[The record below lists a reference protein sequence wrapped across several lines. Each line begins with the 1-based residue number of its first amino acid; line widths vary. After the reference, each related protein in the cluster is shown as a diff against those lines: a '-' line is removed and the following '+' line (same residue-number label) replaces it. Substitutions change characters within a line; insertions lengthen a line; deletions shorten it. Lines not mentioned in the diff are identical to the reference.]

1 MLLTEIEAVVIF
13 ILNQGN
19 ADQTFCFQRQIF
31 IWCHVAGAKQ
41 AQVKLWTLF
50 DANDK
55 CNVTWWEQVL
65 TKPISR
71 FAYRRGGRLFYYLAA
86 EGGEL
91 SSAAATCTPS
101 IHSQVPDK
109 ICLWLTINAYPLQQ
123 CKWLSCST
131 MMSADKVNFT
141 SKSLKNITL
150 LSFYLSFCSPPLLS
164 NPIVHQ
170 GDDGK
175 GGDVGSG
182 SSDDKV
188 GKTLKWTIFKKV
200 LWPRV

>member
-1 MLLTEIEAVVIF
+1 MYVKHMPPVRASIENTIF
-13 ILNQGN
+13 
-19 ADQTFCFQRQIF
+19 
-31 IWCHVAGAKQ
+31 
-41 AQVKLWTLF
+41 
-50 DANDK
+50 
-55 CNVTWWEQVL
+55 
-65 TKPISR
+65 SR

-101 IHSQVPDK
+101 IHSQVPEK
-109 ICLWLTINAYPLQQ
+109 ICLWLTNNVHPLQQ

-131 MMSADKVNFT
+131 MMAADKVNITF
-141 SKSLKNITL
+141 KSLKNITL
-150 LSFYLSFCSPPLLS
+150 LSFCSPCYLSVLSFCLPPPLLS
-164 NPIVHQ
+164 NLIVHQ

-188 GKTLKWTIFKKV
+188 GKTFKWTRIEEV